1 MMSTAAYV
9 ARGIV
14 RSGSRASS
22 RNTAVASK
30 PMNPVR
36 ANRTA
41 MPRLPLVN
49 TSGRNESRV
58 RPDGPGLATITRSR
72 MTTMPISRAS
82 ATPSTLA
89 LRSMW
94 R

>member
-9 ARGIV
+9 ARGMV

-22 RNTAVASK
+22 RNTAVASN
-30 PMNPVR
+30 PMNPVS
-36 ANRTA
+36 ANSTAIPRT
-41 MPRLPLVN
+41 PSVKTPGVN
-49 TSGRNESRV
+49 DANVS
-58 RPDGPGLATITRSR
+58 PAGPGSVTITRSSS
-72 MTTMPISRAS
+72 TTMLISHTS

-89 LRSMW
+89 LSSMC